1 MGTKEK
7 DLRAAIVAQ
16 CRAMAAAGLSP
27 GSTGNI
33 SARLGDALI
42 ITPSA
47 VPYEALRP
55 ELLAT
60 MPLNGEYGAW
70 SGRLKPST
78 EWRFHLDIMRARA
91 DVGAIVHSHP
101 PYCTALATLNRP
113 ILAAHYMIADFGG
126 PMIECTRYA
135 PFGTKELSDLAV
147 AGLGQRHAVLLGNHG
162 AIAVGADLDVAM
174 QRALRTRERWR
185 ASIIWRSA
193 SAGRRSWP
201 TRRSA
206 ASSSASRLTAA
217 ARRRRRRWPRPRSA
231 RAARRRTAATGKRG
245 SKEEDDAQEDNA
257 QESNSRGE
265 RDSSARA
272 LPSLAP
278 ARGRNGWRSATA
290 R

>member
-1 MGTKEK
+1 MGGAVGTKEK

-16 CRAMAAAGLSP
+16 CRAISAAGLSP

-33 SARLGDALI
+33 SARFGDALI

-55 ELLAT
+55 ELLTT

-70 SGRLKPST
+70 SGPLKPST

-126 PMIECTRYA
+126 PTIECTRYA

-162 AIAVGADLDVAM
+162 AIAVGPDLDVAM
-174 QRALRTRERWR
+174 HRARELEALARIYYLAISVGRPAILSDEEIGRIGERFKDYGAAAETRKAIAPPKKR
-185 ASIIWRSA
+185 A
-193 SAGRRSWP
+193 RRSNVKAAAAKHGGKKKAARKK
-201 TRRSA
+201 TRN
-206 ASSSASRLTAA
+206 ASR
-217 ARRRRRRWPRPRSA
+217 R
-231 RAARRRTAATGKRG
+231 
-245 SKEEDDAQEDNA
+245 
-257 QESNSRGE
+257 
-265 RDSSARA
+265 
-272 LPSLAP
+272 
-278 ARGRNGWRSATA
+278 
-290 R
+290 